1 MKYLII
7 IFIIFSP
14 YILFAQVLESNNQRI
29 LKRNN
34 NENIKKIIPENN
46 TVYKE
51 VGIVDLYVEKYK
63 YINKNIKMKVS
74 ISNDLTKKIFSIFE
88 NASMTGVSFFA
99 SNKNVPID
107 QVKFALK
114 NCSVLCNRTFILG
127 KFVNNNGFFKIE
139 IHSLIF
145 PEWGLN

>member
-99 SNKNVPID
+99 SNKNVPI
-107 QVKFALK
+107 
-114 NCSVLCNRTFILG
+114 
-127 KFVNNNGFFKIE
+127 
-139 IHSLIF
+139 
-145 PEWGLN
+145 